1 MTRATA
7 PDRQLDESDDVNYS
21 EPPKSIAL
29 YIDATKW
36 IVGLATGSFLLTG
49 SMLTTH
55 PDSALRLLVP
65 VLIAI
70 IGMTVSAGFGVFAL
84 QCYTR
89 LANLIEVHFVRKAY
103 EVKAQPGGGPRMV
116 TAKRFK
122 RCKQI
127 KRWLALSNLGYGG
140 MTYTFAL
147 GVLCYLDFARVY
159 LLTPKAESPVTFTA
173 NATAGSPVLG
183 LIHDAQSNSDCVVVR
198 TSAGVTCRIVTQS
211 GK

>member
-1 MTRATA
+1 MARAPA

-49 SMLTTH
+49 SVLTTH
-55 PDSALRLLVP
+55 PDSTLRTLIP
-65 VLIAI
+65 VWIAI
-70 IGMTVSAGFGVFAL
+70 IGMTVSAGFGVLAL

-89 LANLIEVHFVRKAY
+89 LANLIEVHDVRKAH
-103 EVKAQPGGGPRMV
+103 EVKAPAGSSPRMV
-116 TAKRFK
+116 TATRFK

-127 KRWLALSNLGYGG
+127 KRWLSLSNISYAG

-147 GVLCYLDFARVY
+147 GVFCYLDFARVY
-159 LLTPKAESPVTFTA
+159 LFTPKGESPVTFTE
-173 NATAGSPVLG
+173 NATTDSPILG
-183 LIHDAQSNSDCVVVR
+183 LIHDARSKSDCVVVR
-198 TSAGVTCRIVTQS
+198 TSAGVTCRIVAQS

>member
-1 MTRATA
+1 MARTPP
-7 PDRQLDESDDVNYS
+7 PDQQLDESNDVNYT

-49 SMLTTH
+49 SILTSH
-55 PDSALRLLVP
+55 PDSALRTLIP
-65 VLIAI
+65 VWIAI
-70 IGMTVSAGFGVFAL
+70 IGMTVSAGFGVLAL

-89 LANLIEVHFVRKAY
+89 LANLIEVHFARKAY
-103 EVKAQPGGGPRMV
+103 EVRAQVGSAPRMV
-116 TAKRFK
+116 SAKHFK

-127 KRWLALSNLGYGG
+127 NCWLTLSNIGYGG

-159 LLTPKAESPVTFTA
+159 LFTPKAESPVTFTA
-173 NATAGSPVLG
+173 NATADSPVLG
-183 LIHDAQSNSDCVVVR
+183 LIHDDKSKSDCVVVR